1 MAKSDR
7 PFVKSALAVAI
18 TVSMAITV
26 PVYASGME
34 PAINRGNRSIIKHAG
49 GDYIGVATATDG
61 AGLFIEVWAD
71 DQQNLYAQYTQRG
84 HAIAPAFLVDPS
96 GASSVHVA
104 MNASGDAIVVWLGSG
119 EIYARF
125 LPVNSTSVSGNPVL
139 LSSNANGNVSSVSMD
154 DAGNFNIVKVDSG
167 TLYHFN
173 SAGVLVASPEFSNNC
188 ATYSNNLIAYGS
200 HLKGIS
206 YDAPYAATE
215 YCTPSVSTN
224 AVGNSVVAWEESGH
238 IYAKRFSN
246 TGVAIDLQPIVVDG
260 TPAAV
265 PAAIGSRSQN
275 KVEYFS
281 REPAVAM
288 DDAGDFVVA
297 WERIKV
303 TNGDVKRKVQDC
315 TYNPYTYDW
324 SCGKKIVKYNKFK
337 IASSLVAQHVINGVP
352 VNSKGGVPVDHAL
365 IKSSTKRNE
374 HVRIDTDST
383 GNFVAAWTVAFLRPG
398 RFGNYYPTI
407 QGNVQAR
414 KYKKTLSP
422 DGGLVSVA
430 KASRP
435 LKNGDLAYAEL
446 PGVALDNQGS
456 WQVTWNLQNLVTQTY
471 TGYYGYTYSY
481 QSAKS
486 ESFARYTPGK
496 GVN

>member
-1 MAKSDR
+1 MKKGSI
-7 PFVKSALAVAI
+7 PFVKSALAVAV
-18 TVSMAITV
+18 TLSMATTV
-26 PVYASGME
+26 PVYANAPL
-34 PAINRGNRSIIKHAG
+34 PAINRDNRSIIKHTS
-49 GDYIGVATATDG
+49 GDYVGVATATNG

-71 DQQNLYAQYTQRG
+71 DQQNLYAQYSQRG
-84 HAIAPAFLVDPS
+84 HAIASAFLVDSS

-104 MNASGDAIVVWLGSG
+104 MNASGDAIVVWQGSG
-119 EIYARF
+119 ALSARL
-125 LPVNSTSVSGNPVL
+125 LPANSTSVSGDPVL
-139 LSSNANGNVSSVSMD
+139 LPYGSGSVSSVSMD

-173 SAGVLVASPEFSNNC
+173 SAGALVASPDFSNNC
-188 ATYSNNLIAYGS
+188 ATYSNNFIAYGS
-200 HLKGIS
+200 HLKGVS
-206 YDAPYAATE
+206 YYAPYSATE
-215 YCTPSVSTN
+215 YCAPSVSTN

-238 IYAKRFSN
+238 IYAKRFDN
-246 TGVAIDLQPIVVDG
+246 TGVAIDSQPIVVDG
-260 TPAAV
+260 TPPAV
-265 PAAIGSRSQN
+265 PAAPGSKYQN

-297 WERIKV
+297 WERVKV
-303 TNGDVKRKVQDC
+303 TNGDLKRKVPYC
-315 TYNPYTYDW
+315 TYNPYTYES
-324 SCGKKIVKYNKFK
+324 SCKKKTVKYTKYK
-337 IASSLVAQHVINGVP
+337 IGSSIVAQRVINGFP
-352 VNSKGGVPVDHAL
+352 VNSKAGLPADRAL

-374 HVRIDTDST
+374 HVRIDADSA
-383 GNFVAAWTVAFLRPG
+383 GNFVAAWTVSFSRPG
-398 RFGNYYPTI
+398 WLGNFYPPI

-422 DGGLVSVA
+422 EGGLVSVA

-435 LKNGDLAYAEL
+435 LKNGDFSYAEL
-446 PGVALDNQGS
+446 PGVALDDQGS

-471 TGYYGYTYSY
+471 TDYYGYTYSY

-496 GVN
+496 GVQ